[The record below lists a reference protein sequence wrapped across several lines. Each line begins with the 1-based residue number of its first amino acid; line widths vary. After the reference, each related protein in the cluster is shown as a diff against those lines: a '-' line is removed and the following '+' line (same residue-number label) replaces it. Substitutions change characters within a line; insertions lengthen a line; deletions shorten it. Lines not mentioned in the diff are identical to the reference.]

1 MSKNSLSL
9 CKSSTA
15 SASSF
20 PRQQKLSP
28 QLSIISILSLVVIGF
43 FSAAQKAMAHHA
55 MDERMPANFFE
66 GFISGLAHPIIG
78 LDHFAF
84 IVAIGFLA
92 VGLLR
97 GVLIPAG
104 FVIASLA
111 GTGLHL
117 LQFDV
122 PGNEIIIAFSVIIFG
137 ILLVAQKQL
146 NLTWLIALATV
157 AGLFHGYAYG
167 ESIVGA
173 EMAPLFAYLL
183 GFSVIQYAIALF
195 ALAIGNLVTQKFTN
209 LTISPLR
216 LAGFAISAIGIVFLT
231 NSLVS

>member
-9 CKSSTA
+9 YKSSTA

-20 PRQQKLSP
+20 PHQQKFLR
-28 QLSIISILSLVVIGF
+28 QLRIISILSLVVMGF
-43 FSAAQKAMAHHA
+43 FGVAQKAMAHHA
-55 MDERMPANFFE
+55 MGNKIPANFFE

-92 VGLLR
+92 VGLSR
-97 GVLIPAG
+97 GVLITSG
-104 FVIASLA
+104 FVLASLA

-117 LQFDV
+117 LQLNL
-122 PGNEIIIAFSVIIFG
+122 PGNEIIIACSVIIFG

-146 NLTWLIALATV
+146 KLTWLIALASI

-173 EMAPLFAYLL
+173 QMTPLFAYLL
-183 GFSVIQYAIALF
+183 GFSIIQFAIALF
-195 ALAIGNLVTQKFTN
+195 ALTIGTQVTKKFTN

-216 LAGFAISAIGIVFLT
+216 LAGFAISAIGVVFLT
-231 NSLVS
+231 NSLN

>member
-9 CKSSTA
+9 YKSSTS

-20 PRQQKLSP
+20 SHQQKFRP
-28 QLSIISILSLVVIGF
+28 QLSMIPILSLVVIGF

-55 MDERMPANFFE
+55 MGNKMPANFFE

-84 IVAIGFLA
+84 IIAIGFLA
-92 VGLLR
+92 VGLSR
-97 GVLIPAG
+97 GVLIPAS
-104 FVIASLA
+104 FVLASLA

-117 LQFDV
+117 LQLNL
-122 PGNEIIIAFSVIIFG
+122 PGNEIFIACSVIIFG
-137 ILLVAQKQL
+137 VLLAAQKQL
-146 NLTWLIALATV
+146 SLTWLITLATI

-173 EMAPLFAYLL
+173 QMTPLFAYLL
-183 GFSVIQYAIALF
+183 GFSLIQFAIALL
-195 ALAIGNLVTQKFTN
+195 ALNIGNRVTRKFTN
-209 LTISPLR
+209 LKFSPLQ
-216 LAGFAISAIGIVFLT
+216 LAGFAISAIGVVFLT
-231 NSLVS
+231 NSLIS

>member
-1 MSKNSLSL
+1 MPKNSLSL
-9 CKSSTA
+9 WKSPTA

-20 PRQQKLSP
+20 SHQQKFPP
-28 QLSIISILSLVVIGF
+28 QLRMISILSLVVIGF

-55 MDERMPANFFE
+55 MGNKMPANFFE

-84 IVAIGFLA
+84 ILAIGFLA
-92 VGLLR
+92 IGLTRGLL
-97 GVLIPAG
+97 IPSG

-117 LQFDV
+117 LQLNL
-122 PGNEIIIAFSVIIFG
+122 PGNEIIIACSVILFG

-167 ESIVGA
+167 ESIIGA
-173 EMAPLFAYLL
+173 KMAPLFAYLL
-183 GFSVIQYAIALF
+183 GFSIIQFAIALL
-195 ALAIGNLVTQKFTN
+195 ALTIGNAVTKKFTN
-209 LTISPLR
+209 LTFSPLQ
-216 LAGFAISAIGIVFLT
+216 LAGFAISAIGVVFLS
-231 NSLVS
+231 NSLIS

>member
-9 CKSSTA
+9 CKSSAA
-15 SASSF
+15 SASPFTHSPKF
-20 PRQQKLSP
+20 PP
-28 QLSIISILSLVVIGF
+28 QFSIISILSLVVIGF

-55 MDERMPANFFE
+55 MDNQMPANFWE

-92 VGLLR
+92 VGLSR

-117 LQFDV
+117 LQLNL
-122 PGNEIIIAFSVIIFG
+122 PGNEIIIACSVIAFG
-137 ILLVAQKQL
+137 ILLAAQKQL

-167 ESIVGA
+167 ESIIGA
-173 EMAPLFAYLL
+173 EMTPLFAYLL
-183 GFSVIQYAIALF
+183 GFSIIQFAIALL
-195 ALAIGNLVTQKFTN
+195 ALTTGNLATKKFTN
-209 LTISPLR
+209 LTLSPLR
-216 LAGFAISAIGIVFLT
+216 LAGFAISAIGLVFLT
-231 NSLVS
+231 NSLIS

>member
-9 CKSSTA
+9 CKSSTP
-15 SASSF
+15 STPLF
-20 PRQQKLSP
+20 PRQQKFPP
-28 QLSIISILSLVVIGF
+28 QLSIISTLSLVVIGF
-43 FSAAQKAMAHHA
+43 FSVAQKAMAHHA
-55 MDERMPANFFE
+55 MGGRMPANFFE

-92 VGLLR
+92 VGLSR
-97 GVLIPAG
+97 GALIPAG

-117 LQFDV
+117 LKLNL
-122 PGNEIIIAFSVIIFG
+122 PGNEIIIACSVIVFG

-146 NLTWLIALATV
+146 NFTWLIALAAV

-173 EMAPLFAYLL
+173 EMTPLFAYLL
-183 GFSVIQYAIALF
+183 GFSIIQYAIALT
-195 ALAIGNLVTQKFTN
+195 ALATGNLLTQKFTN
-209 LTISPLR
+209 LTVSPLR
-216 LAGFAISAIGIVFLT
+216 LAGFAISAIGVVFLT
-231 NSLVS
+231 NSLIS

>member
-1 MSKNSLSL
+1 MSKNSLSV
-9 CKSSTA
+9 CKSSTT
-15 SASSF
+15 SASPF
-20 PRQQKLSP
+20 PHQQKFTP
-28 QLSIISILSLVVIGF
+28 QLSIISIVSLVVIGF
-43 FSAAQKAMAHHA
+43 FSVTQKAMAHHA
-55 MDERMPANFFE
+55 MGGRMPANFFE

-92 VGLLR
+92 VGLSR

-104 FVIASLA
+104 FVFASLA

-117 LQFDV
+117 MQLNL
-122 PGNEIIIAFSVIIFG
+122 PGNEIFIACSVIIFG
-137 ILLVAQKQL
+137 VLLAAQKQL
-146 NLTWLIALATV
+146 NLIWLVALATV

-173 EMAPLFAYLL
+173 EMTALFAYLL
-183 GFSVIQYAIALF
+183 GFSIIQFAIALL
-195 ALAIGNLVTQKFTN
+195 ALTIGNLVTKKFTN

-216 LAGFAISAIGIVFLT
+216 LAGFAISAIGVVFLT